1 MTNEEIKMQCEQL
14 YEIIKN
20 AEDRLASLRK
30 YCKHE
35 ETFKGTYSWR
45 PGAMETAMIC
55 SFCHTPVYFPERQFP
70 VKTTSTSY

>member
-1 MTNEEIKMQCEQL
+1 MTNEEIKIQCEQL

-35 ETFKGTYSWR
+35 ETFDGNYSWR
-45 PGAMETAMIC
+45 PGAMEMAKIC
-55 SFCHTPVYFPERQFP
+55 KFCNTPVEFPNRPSFEL
-70 VKTTSTSY
+70 TTAP